1 MSLLLCHPEVVCS
14 RVRQQR
20 GTFSVFMGSKWSSF
34 IIIMIS
40 YNIDPRQLT
49 ILSLPSF
56 KLSANAVV
64 HGTPW
69 PVINTCKPPSSYSH
83 NPFLPF
89 YRNSTPISNAPTRT
103 AATRRPRSV
112 PGTAAAAA
120 EAGVV
125 SAAAAPAVAETTA
138 PVVSTGGIESVV
150 VAVTPV
156 AKGVS
161 ATRLAPENAAVG
173 DAVGFSEALSGSV
186 ALGFRTLSDG
196 VSVWATCSRTG
207 IGMG

>member
-1 MSLLLCHPEVVCS
+1 
-14 RVRQQR
+14 
-20 GTFSVFMGSKWSSF
+20 MGSGKWPSF

-40 YNIDPRQLT
+40 YNIHPRQLT
-49 ILSLPSF
+49 ILWLSSSQ
-56 KLSANAVV
+56 LSANAVV

-69 PVINTCKPPSSYSH
+69 PVINIWKLTSSFSH
-83 NPFLPF
+83 NPFLLF
-89 YRNSTPISNAPTRT
+89 YRTSTPISNAPTRT
-103 AATRRPRSV
+103 AATRRPRSAA
-112 PGTAAAAA
+112 GTAAAAA
-120 EAGVV
+120 EAGGV

-173 DAVGFSEALSGSV
+173 EAVGFSEALSGSV
-186 ALGFRTLSDG
+186 ALGLRTLLDG
-196 VSVWATCSRTG
+196 VLESHMQPERDSYFPRKNSERKKSAETERDRE
-207 IGMG
+207 